1 MSAAEESD
9 PGASMRAGT
18 RDRDATAQTLQNAYA
33 EGRLTS
39 EEHDERLSK
48 CYQAVTLAD
57 LAALTADLPATDG
70 AAKPAAPATPAPPAA
85 PVELLSPATAWSGSR
100 YGKTLMGLWIG
111 WAALSV
117 FMIFIWAFSGMG
129 YFWPIWVIVPTAF
142 GAVMTTIARKND
154 GNSR

>member
-1 MSAAEESD
+1 MSTAGEPD
-9 PGASMRAGT
+9 PSASMRAGT

-39 EEHDERLSK
+39 DEHDERLSK

-70 AAKPAAPATPAPPAA
+70 AAKPAAPAAA
-85 PVELLSPATAWSGSR
+85 VETLSPATAWSGAS
-100 YGKTLMGLWIG
+100 YGKTLKGLWLG

-142 GAVMTTIARKND
+142 GAVMASIARKSD
-154 GNSR
+154 GERR